1 MSNIW
6 FGWILIVGLI
16 VISGVSAT
24 PGDSCTTHSHCEAGE
39 YCYNAGA
46 CSQCFNN
53 NVCAI
58 YGNSIDGD
66 CSKCS
71 TSSSPTSSSNLCSTS
86 SPCSDDSFCNFD
98 EGNSGFCESCSTFKD
113 SNTTIALAC
122 GSDNLPASGV
132 SDCKTKCSHASS
144 GVSADSTPNYYCVTA
159 CMISVN
165 DNNCGDNNGQTHECV
180 SYVKS
185 AISNPENVAS
195 SFPTNVPAGFLGCT
209 SSACNTLC
217 ANSGVT
223 DASPIAFMSA
233 SNTWC
238 LVKDKTMWMNADQ
251 ANMAAISRGCSGSH
265 EMNGMYMHGN
275 THMACQS
282 TYTAGGLSSGTILT
296 GLFALI
302 SASVVAFVLV

>member
-1 MSNIW
+1 MKMSNIW

-24 PGDSCTTHSHCEAGE
+24 PGDTCTTHSHCEAGE
-39 YCYNAGA
+39 YCYDAGA

-53 NVCAI
+53 NVCAT

-71 TSSSPTSSSNLCSTS
+71 TSSSPTSS
-86 SPCSDDSFCNFD
+86 
-98 EGNSGFCESCSTFKD
+98 
-113 SNTTIALAC
+113 
-122 GSDNLPASGV
+122 
-132 SDCKTKCSHASS
+132 

-159 CMISVN
+159 CMVSVN

-180 SYVKS
+180 SYLEA
-185 AISNPENVAS
+185 AISNPENVTN
-195 SFPTNVPAGFLGCT
+195 SFPINAPAGFLGCT

-217 ANSGVT
+217 TNSGVT
-223 DASPIAFMSA
+223 DVRPIAFMSA

-238 LVKDKTMWMNADQ
+238 LLKDKTMWMNADQ

-265 EMNGMYMHGN
+265 EMNGTYMHGN

-282 TYTAGGLSSGTILT
+282 TYTAGGVSSGTILA
-296 GLFALI
+296 GLLGLL
-302 SASVVAFVLV
+302 SATVVAFALV